1 MEIQKLKKLH
11 SVHVIFLII
20 NTTTGVGMFTF
31 PHDVSQVGYGVW
43 VMPLVYG
50 VVIQLLLLLF
60 FRLLKYYP
68 DHNLFEINTLLLGKV
83 AGNFINFMIFIY
95 AILVIFHVI
104 KSYVHI
110 VTLLAFQFN
119 PTFWIIT
126 ALLFVT
132 FSIVS
137 KGNIISLAQYHI
149 LSFFLSIWFIL
160 FLSTGF
166 NKGDITHLLPLL
178 NFTASDLLDAFPK
191 GYFSFIGFEFILFFY
206 PLINNQERAFKH
218 TSIGL
223 WVVVF
228 LHCFVT
234 IAAVIH
240 YTDWELKH
248 IQYPIV
254 NFMQEV
260 QFSFAVRIDNVFIN
274 LWLLLVVGTAAAYTW
289 IAKNALDHISRNEKN
304 ENTKV
309 LSALGVVFV
318 LLFLPGSSGEAI
330 GKIADGVIYFNFVL
344 VVFPL
349 LLLVIRRVKS

>member
-1 MEIQKLKKLH
+1 MQKLKKLH
-11 SVHVIFLII
+11 SFHVIFLMI
-20 NTTTGVGMFTF
+20 NTITGVGMITF
-31 PHDVSQVGYGVW
+31 PHDVSQVGYGGW

-50 VVIQLLLLLF
+50 IVIQLLLLLF
-60 FRLLKYYP
+60 FKLLKYYP
-68 DHNLFEINTLLLGKV
+68 NHTLFEINTLLLGKV

-95 AILVIFHVI
+95 AILVIFRVI
-104 KSYVHI
+104 KSYVHL
-110 VTLLAFQFN
+110 VTLLTFQFN

-149 LSFFLSIWFIL
+149 LSFCLSIWIIL
-160 FLSTGF
+160 FLITGF

-178 NFTASDLLDAFPK
+178 NFTASDLMEAFPK

-206 PLINNQERAFKH
+206 PFINNQERALKH
-218 TSIGL
+218 ASIAL
-223 WVVVF
+223 WVVVAMF
-228 LHCFVT
+228 SLVT
-234 IAAVIH
+234 IAIVIH
-240 YTDWELKH
+240 YTEWELQH
-248 IQYPIV
+248 IQYPLV

-260 QFSFAVRIDNVFIN
+260 QFSYVVRIDNLFIN
-274 LWLLLVVGTAAAYTW
+274 LWLLLVVGTAATYIW
-289 IAKNALDHISRNEKN
+289 IAKSALDQISRNEKN

-309 LSALGVVFV
+309 LSALGLVFI

-344 VVFPL
+344 VIFPL
-349 LLLVIRRVKS
+349 LLLVIRRVKT

>member
-1 MEIQKLKKLH
+1 MQKLEKLH
-11 SVHVIFLII
+11 SLHVIFLMI
-20 NTTTGVGMFTF
+20 NTITGVGLITF
-31 PHDVSQVGYGVW
+31 PHDVSQVGYGIW

-50 VVIQLLLLLF
+50 IVIQLFLMLF

-68 DHNLFEINTLLLGKV
+68 NHTLLEINTLLLGKV
-83 AGNFINFMIFIY
+83 AGNFINFMIVIY
-95 AILVIFHVI
+95 AILVIFRVI
-104 KSYVHI
+104 KFYVHL
-110 VTLLAFQFN
+110 VTLLAFQSN

-149 LSFFLSIWFIL
+149 LSFCLSIWIIL
-160 FLSTGF
+160 FLITGL

-178 NFTASDLLDAFPK
+178 NFTASDLMAAFPK

-206 PLINNQERAFKH
+206 PFIKNQERAFKH
-218 TSIGL
+218 TSIAL
-223 WVVVF
+223 WGVVF
-228 LHCFVT
+228 TYCFIT
-234 IAAVIH
+234 IASVIH
-240 YTDWELKH
+240 YTDIELQH
-248 IQYPIV
+248 IQYPLV

-260 QFSFAVRIDNVFIN
+260 QLSFVVRLDNLFIN
-274 LWLLLVVGTAAAYTW
+274 LWLLLIVGTAATYIW
-289 IAKNALDHISRNEKN
+289 IAKNALDQITRSEKN

-309 LSALGVVFV
+309 LSVLGVVFI

-330 GKIADGVIYFNFVL
+330 GKIANGVIYFNFVL
-344 VVFPL
+344 VLFPL